1 MPTGKAMTEKA
12 EKRRVTLV
20 SLAIAVLLILLK
32 LFAGLSTGYL
42 TLISEA
48 LHSSLDALVTVIT
61 FFSIRYAEKPA
72 DTDHPYGHG
81 KAENLAAFTESIL
94 LFFAISL
101 ILREVVERLFFKS
114 IVIQPNIWAV
124 AVLAASVFCDI
135 QRSRA
140 LTKIARKYKSPA
152 IEADAV
158 HFRADFITSAIALT
172 GILATYLASALRVAA
187 RTYPLV
193 DIVTTCLILIVIV
206 RMVLRILTKSAGVL
220 LDRTAPDQTALIRE
234 IATEVPEVIDVEKV
248 RTREAGKQTFVDLT
262 VDIDRNLSVETGYS
276 IGKRVEKMIKEQID
290 DVDVILQVKPVPKE
304 TEDIVERIRSIGTQV
319 GCNLHHITLHKVGGR
334 LHADLD
340 LEVEGDVKL
349 SEAHALSDKLEAR
362 IKEDNPAI
370 GEVNTHIDWRTSS
383 PPKDVSIGRDAAL
396 ISAIEAVVRQ
406 KKEVISCRKV
416 SVEEERPGEL
426 VLTIHCTMQPEADAG
441 RVREVSKDL
450 EKTLKN
456 LVRGSGRVIIHIEPE
471 EPSLPSSPSV
481 KG

>member
-1 MPTGKAMTEKA
+1 MAGGKAMTEKA
-12 EKRRVTLV
+12 EKRRVTLI

-32 LFAGLSTGYL
+32 LFVGLSTGYL

-48 LHSSLDALVTVIT
+48 LHSSLDALVTIIT

-94 LFFAISL
+94 LFFAIIL

-114 IVIQPNIWAV
+114 VVIQPNIWAV
-124 AVLAASVFCDI
+124 AVLAVSVLCDI

-140 LTKIARKYKSPA
+140 LGRIARKYKSPA

-158 HFRADFITSAIALT
+158 HFRADFITSAIALC
-172 GILATYLASALRVAA
+172 GILATYLASAPAGA
-187 RTYPLV
+187 RRYSLV
-193 DIVTTCLILIVIV
+193 DIVTTCLILVIIG

-220 LDRTAPDQTALIRE
+220 LDRTLAAQTALIRE

-276 IGKRVEKMIKEQID
+276 IGKRVEEMIKEHID
-290 DVDVILQVKPVPKE
+290 DVDVTLQVKPVPKE
-304 TEDIVERIRSIGTQV
+304 TEGIVERIRSIGTQV

-340 LEVEGDVKL
+340 LEVEGDMKL

-370 GEVNTHIDWRTSS
+370 SEVNTHIDWRTPS
-383 PPKDVSIGRDAAL
+383 PPGDVSIGRDAAL
-396 ISAIEAVVRQ
+396 TSAIEAAVRQ
-406 KKEVISCRKV
+406 REEVISCKKV
-416 SVEEERPGEL
+416 SIEEERPGEL

-441 RVREVSKDL
+441 RVREVSEDL
-450 EKTLKN
+450 EKTLKD
-456 LVRGSGRVIIHIEPE
+456 LVRGSSRVIIHIEPE
-471 EPSLPSSPSV
+471 ER
-481 KG
+481 G